1 MPTKS
6 WLPTWGD
13 RGREAE
19 HFRGFKTQIDSLFED
34 WFGRSTSGL
43 LAPRIDM
50 AEDEHSLTLTA
61 ELPGVSEKDI
71 DVSLV
76 GDQLTI
82 KGEKHSEFEEKKDS
96 QGFAVHRMERSY
108 GAFQRSITIPY
119 AIDPDQVS
127 AEFKDGVLKVMLPK
141 PPDAVARSQ
150 GRKIEIKKPPASTDT
165 NSL

>member
-1 MPTKS
+1 MVNKS

-61 ELPGVSEKDI
+61 ELPGVSEQDI

-76 GDQLTI
+76 GNQLTI

-96 QGFAVHRMERSY
+96 QGFAVHRRKGPMAPSGAPSRFPTPSIRTRSALNSTR
-108 GAFQRSITIPY
+108 AF
-119 AIDPDQVS
+119 
-127 AEFKDGVLKVMLPK
+127 
-141 PPDAVARSQ
+141 
-150 GRKIEIKKPPASTDT
+150 
-165 NSL
+165 